1 MYCMNT
7 ILCATYVNTPV
18 ASICDDQN
26 VTIIRCMVTY
36 FHICPGQF
44 PQVTQSELDPIRERP
59 RPFSSSDHTHK
70 G

>member
-36 FHICPGQF
+36 FHICPWAVS
-44 PQVTQSELDPIRERP
+44 PDLLV
-59 RPFSSSDHTHK
+59 
-70 G
+70 